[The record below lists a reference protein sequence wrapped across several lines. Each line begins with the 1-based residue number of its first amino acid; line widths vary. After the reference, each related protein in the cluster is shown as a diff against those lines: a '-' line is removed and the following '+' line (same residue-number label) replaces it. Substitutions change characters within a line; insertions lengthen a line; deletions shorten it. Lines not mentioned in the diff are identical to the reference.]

1 MGYKA
6 ANDGKQYTDGP
17 FFVSQ
22 SGTTAMA
29 YKKLIQNALLEALHA
44 TIVLHH
50 LTQGALF
57 GDA

>member
-6 ANDGKQYTDGP
+6 ANDCKQYTDGP

-29 YKKLIQNALLEALHA
+29 YKKLIQNALLEPAC
-44 TIVLHH
+44 HH
-50 LTQGALF
+50 TYTRGSF
-57 GDA
+57 W